1 LKINVKD
8 IYYICEKKYPSSNR
22 IIIHENNL
30 DIIIRL
36 IDQTHMDI
44 EVMLDA
50 MTKQEMLNRLADLLC
65 EYKNVPPHPYYGFR
79 VEKE

>member
-8 IYYICEKKYPSSNR
+8 IYYICEKKYPLSDR

-36 IDQTHMDI
+36 IDEIHI
-44 EVMLDA
+44 NIKVMLDA
-50 MTKQEMLNRLADLLC
+50 MTKQEILDRLADLLC
-65 EYKNVPPHPYYGFR
+65 EYKNTPPH
-79 VEKE
+79 